1 MRTAARLVLG
11 SLLALGAASGS
22 VWLWWQEQI
31 KPLETVPQRVVIAP
45 GSSIQ
50 QIAGEL
56 AETGIIRSPVAW
68 RLWHRWQPDLS
79 PKAGTYDL
87 DPGLGLVQ
95 IAAQLDEGRGVV
107 ATYTIPEGWRIRQM
121 AAYFEALGWFS
132 AAEFEAAAAVIPAWL
147 PPELPHLEGY
157 LFPNTYSLA
166 LDQIAAEAVVA
177 QMLGQFQ
184 QTALPLYSEQGEL
197 SLHEWV
203 TLASIIEKEA
213 VVAQE
218 RDLIA
223 GVFWNRLELAMPL
236 GADPTVEYF
245 LNVRQTPERRLT
257 YAEVATPSPYNT
269 YINLGLPPTPIAS
282 PGLASLQA
290 ALAPAATDYL
300 FFVARYDGSHVFSR
314 TYSEH
319 QAAQLEIIEAQ
330 GQ

>member
-1 MRTAARLVLG
+1 M
-11 SLLALGAASGS
+11 
-22 VWLWWQEQI
+22 
-31 KPLETVPQRVVIAP
+31 
-45 GSSIQ
+45 
-50 QIAGEL
+50 
-56 AETGIIRSPVAW
+56 
-68 RLWHRWQPDLS
+68 
-79 PKAGTYDL
+79 
-87 DPGLGLVQ
+87 
-95 IAAQLDEGRGVV
+95 
-107 ATYTIPEGWRIRQM
+107 
-121 AAYFEALGWFS
+121 
-132 AAEFEAAAAVIPAWL
+132 
-147 PPELPHLEGY
+147 
-157 LFPNTYSLA
+157 
-166 LDQIAAEAVVA
+166 
-177 QMLGQFQ
+177 
-184 QTALPLYSEQGEL
+184 
-197 SLHEWV
+197 